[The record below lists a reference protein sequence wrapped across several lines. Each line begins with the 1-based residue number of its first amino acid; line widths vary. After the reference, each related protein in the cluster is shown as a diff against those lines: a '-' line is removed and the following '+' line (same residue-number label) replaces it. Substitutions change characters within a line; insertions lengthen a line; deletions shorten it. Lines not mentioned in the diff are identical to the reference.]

1 MILKICDIIKTEL
14 NLSASNIWF
23 YNQKVNIPNDNG
35 TYVIVGIL
43 SRKTLGNNT
52 KYEATQ
58 TGLNEVQ
65 CLNLQEVIEV
75 DVIGKTTQVL
85 DYVNYIQMA
94 LKSTYAQQQQEKNGF
109 SIGYNSINVVNV
121 EEVEGV
127 SELYR
132 FNITFNILYA
142 IEKSKAVEYYNK
154 FQTIALKTEA

>member
-1 MILKICDIIKTEL
+1 MIKKICDIIKTEL
-14 NLSASNIWF
+14 NLPTTNIWI
-23 YNQKVNIPNDNG
+23 YNQKINIPNDNG

-43 SRKTLGNNT
+43 SHKIVGNNT
-52 KYEATQ
+52 KYESTS

-75 DVIGKTTQVL
+75 DVVGKTTQVL

-142 IEKSKAVEYYNK
+142 TEKSKAIEYYNN
-154 FQTIALKTEA
+154 FQKVALKTEA